1 MNDTNFENTFCFES
15 DNYKNSLD
23 VLLELIKKKKTNI
36 RELDI
41 KELTSQF
48 INYVETH
55 KNEVS
60 LEQYSDYAKMSAYL
74 IELKTRSLLP
84 NMDLNIK
91 NSNSFEEE
99 RELFIK
105 RLLEYQMYKNAIPLL
120 MKYKEKRNYL
130 IDKLPEDY
138 DEYISTNL
146 PITKLPKRLN
156 IDKLKNAF
164 ENVLVRSLIKE
175 RLEEPTD
182 LHMSTQ
188 EYTVD
193 EVILELIESLHKK
206 NKNGCTFSYFF
217 ANISEKKQNIDYFCM
232 LFFVILSLVHQGY
245 LFLEEK
251 ENDFFIDLNN
261 NLLLNEKETINFI
274 ETIKKDLFGD
284 E

>member
-1 MNDTNFENTFCFES
+1 MSNTNFENTFCFES
-15 DNYKNSLD
+15 DSYKNSLD

-41 KELTSQF
+41 KELTFQF

-84 NMDLNIK
+84 NTDLNVK
-91 NSNSFEEE
+91 NINSYEEE

-120 MKYKEKRNYL
+120 VNYKEKRSFL
-130 IDKLPEDY
+130 LDKLPEDS
-138 DEYISTNL
+138 DEYVSLDL
-146 PITKLPKRLN
+146 PVAKLPKRLN
-156 IDKLKNAF
+156 VEKLKTVF
-164 ENVLVRSLIKE
+164 ENVLLRSLIKE
-175 RLEEPTD
+175 RLETPTD

-193 EVILELIESLHKK
+193 EVIIELIESLHKK
-206 NKNGCTFSYFF
+206 IKNGCLFSYFF
-217 ANISEKKQNIDYFCM
+217 TTIPEEKQNIEYFCM

-251 ENDFFIDLNN
+251 ENDFFIDLNS
-261 NLLLNEKETINFI
+261 NLLLNEEETINFI

>member
-1 MNDTNFENTFCFES
+1 MSNTNFENTFCFES
-15 DNYKNSLD
+15 DSYKNSLD

-41 KELTSQF
+41 KELTLQF

-84 NMDLNIK
+84 NTDLNVK
-91 NSNSFEEE
+91 NMNSYEEE

-105 RLLEYQMYKNAIPLL
+105 RLLEYQMYKNTIPLL
-120 MKYKEKRNYL
+120 VNYKEKRSFL
-130 IDKLPEDY
+130 FDKLPEDS
-138 DEYISTNL
+138 DEYVSLDL
-146 PITKLPKRLN
+146 PIAKLPKRLN
-156 IDKLKNAF
+156 VEKLKIVF
-164 ENVLVRSLIKE
+164 ENVLLRSLIKE
-175 RLEEPTD
+175 RLETPTD

-193 EVILELIESLHKK
+193 EVIIELIEALHKK
-206 NKNGCTFSYFF
+206 IKNGCLFSHFF
-217 ANISEKKQNIDYFCM
+217 TTIPEEKQNIEYFCM

-251 ENDFFIDLNN
+251 ENDFFIDLNS
-261 NLLLNEKETINFI
+261 NLLLNEEETINFI